1 MYGCHKQLQL
11 NAGGDEPRVAV
22 ELHEVVDVPL
32 GGRED
37 VGGGVGQPVLG
48 HLARRGVHVDRLGAA
63 GRQVAV
69 DDGHGCGVARLLAPR
84 QMAVLLAR
92 RPEGDVLG
100 AELVV
105 EEFLKCNALIND
117 NSYN

>member
-1 MYGCHKQLQL
+1 MAAPITTLQGYL
-11 NAGGDEPRVAV
+11 QSALRAPRVAIK
-22 ELHEVVDVPL
+22 LHEVVDVPL

-69 DDGHGCGVARLLAPR
+69 HDGHGRGVPRLLAR
-84 QMAVLLAR
+84 LTVEVGR
-92 RPEGDVLG
+92 RSNL
-100 AELVV
+100 
-105 EEFLKCNALIND
+105 CM
-117 NSYN
+117 